1 MHNNTFKL
9 AFLHNDDD
17 KRFRGRGWAVLVVF
31 CVRLPSTLANVQ
43 KSLSCVPRQDL
54 VALQGNI
61 IAQSYLLQGTT
72 SIVLQKSFYKLCF
85 TQKQFV

>member
-1 MHNNTFKL
+1 MHNTTFKL

-17 KRFRGRGWAVLVVF
+17 KRFRGRGWVLVVF
-31 CVRLPSTLANVQ
+31 CVQLPSTFANVQ
-43 KSLSCVPRQDL
+43 KSLSYIPRQDL

-61 IAQSYLLQGTT
+61 IAQSYPLQGKT

-85 TQKQFV
+85 TQKQFE